1 MNRKIGD
8 RKGRGRLYVT
18 AEERDLLLR
27 GLGQGGVSP
36 CSQTPERPS
45 VVAEAQ
51 NAASLLVMRLVERF
65 RTTVRDMRERYGIFR
80 KVSFVISNPDLTVV
94 EFISAEEGDTQEG
107 VDLRLLFP
115 TGVRAD
121 GRSHGVYALVC
132 ARRRGDFCAVWG
144 WEHTCP
150 TLHPF
155 WSLAAPVF
163 VDGPWGD
170 RILGYAG
177 LFADRREDLDGYV
190 GWLAESLQAFR
201 SEVENGLEGSFALR
215 WVRPTVAV
223 YIPAAV
229 ARVLTPRE
237 HEVLA
242 AFLAGLSLDAV
253 AREFY
258 LTRSS
263 VRTYL
268 ERAAAKLG
276 VEPRLSELRAYI
288 DRMVQECEMP
298 CPPNRTT

>member
-1 MNRKIGD
+1 M
-8 RKGRGRLYVT
+8 T
-18 AEERDLLLR
+18 
-27 GLGQGGVSP
+27 
-36 CSQTPERPS
+36 
-45 VVAEAQ
+45 
-51 NAASLLVMRLVERF
+51 RLVERF

-80 KVSFVISNPDLTVV
+80 KVSFVVSTPDLAVV
-94 EFISAEEGDTQEG
+94 GFISAEEGGAREG

-121 GRSHGVYALVC
+121 ERSYGVHALAC

-150 TLHPF
+150 ALHPF

-163 VDGPWGD
+163 VDGLRGD
-170 RILGYAG
+170 RILGYVG
-177 LFADRREDLDGYV
+177 LFADRREELEGYV
-190 GWLAESLQAFR
+190 GWLAESLHAIR
-201 SEVENGLEGSFALR
+201 RDVEEGLERSSALR

-229 ARVLTPRE
+229 ARLLTPRE

-268 ERAAAKLG
+268 ERVAAKLG

-288 DRMVQECEMP
+288 DRMAQSCEVP
-298 CPPNRTT
+298 CPPRRTT